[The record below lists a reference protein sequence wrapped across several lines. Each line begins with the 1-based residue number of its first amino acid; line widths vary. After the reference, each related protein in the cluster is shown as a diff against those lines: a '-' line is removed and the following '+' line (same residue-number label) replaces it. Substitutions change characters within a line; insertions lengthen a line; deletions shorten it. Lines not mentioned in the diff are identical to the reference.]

1 MFPLELGA
9 DLLFPAVIAMVFL
22 AVVFLVVIWF
32 VLHRT
37 GNMSDEFSKEAKAR
51 FDAIKPTS
59 LPPST
64 HVEETQV
71 KLLPP
76 SSSTEP
82 LGGSTPSPNLF
93 PELQD
98 VKTRVVQLSQDYA
111 ALKETETTG
120 RNELSILENELKSL
134 RDQLEE
140 GVSEIREMRISVQE
154 QDGRFQDLKRSVE
167 EQFQELKKQPERH
180 VWPTAELPQ
189 QPVAQ
194 PVSEL
199 STAQPTPPK
208 PSQRGL
214 LRGLFRYVTCSN
226 CGRRLRSQD
235 QFCDSCGQAAP
246 TQARK

>member
-1 MFPLELGA
+1 LFPLELGA

-37 GNMSDEFSKEAKAR
+37 GNMSDEFSKESKAR

-64 HVEETQV
+64 PVEETQV

-82 LGGSTPSPNLF
+82 PRGTPSPNLF

-98 VKTRVVQLSQDYA
+98 IKTRVVQLSQDYA

-120 RNELSILENELKSL
+120 RNELSILKNELKSL

-140 GVSEIREMRISVQE
+140 GVSEIRKMRTSMQE

-180 VWPTAELPQ
+180 VWPTTELPQ

-194 PVSEL
+194 PVPEL
-199 STAQPTPPK
+199 STAPPTPPK
-208 PSQRGL
+208 PSQGGF
-214 LRGLFRYVTCSN
+214 LRGLFGYVTCSN